1 MRSKITFATFDPV
14 FRETPRQC
22 TACATNPP
30 VFRYEFSDGIEEQE
44 PEIGFCCLTCAPEIL
59 AKLAGAECRAWQ
71 EEEAALKAA
80 DVDVRELHQW
90 RVAAFHR

>member
-59 AKLAGAECRAWQ
+59 AKLAGAECRAW
-71 EEEAALKAA
+71 
-80 DVDVRELHQW
+80 
-90 RVAAFHR
+90 